1 MDSLDNT
8 TISDIQNTITQRGR
22 PIVVVVSGGFDPVHE
37 GHLYLINE
45 ANKLAKSQFDS
56 VIVGLNS
63 DDWLIRKKG
72 FFFMN
77 LDERTA
83 VMSAIKGVRRTMS
96 FNDRDDTAIDLLNR
110 VKKEYINHNVIF
122 ANGGDRGPSNTPENQ
137 IEGIDYHFGI
147 GGDYKSNS
155 STDILKRYEDN
166 VRKKVLSLLRS
177 K

>member
-1 MDSLDNT
+1 
-8 TISDIQNTITQRGR
+8 
-22 PIVVVVSGGFDPVHE
+22 
-37 GHLYLINE
+37 
-45 ANKLAKSQFDS
+45 
-56 VIVGLNS
+56 
-63 DDWLIRKKG
+63 
-72 FFFMN
+72 
-77 LDERTA
+77 
-83 VMSAIKGVRRTMS
+83 MS